1 MVIPDVVS
9 FAIGL
14 FISATPLSSFRPSPL
29 ANLPLYPLVVPTL
42 EIPIDVATT
51 PVFTPK
57 SVFCL
62 FGLRRKITYNG
73 SIGVYD
79 HDHMITLNHFDL
91 DRYAGSWKVGR
102 RIEINGTRRSSWYF
116 DVMYTYSMSGYTQ

>member
-9 FAIGL
+9 FPIGL
-14 FISATPLSSFRPSPL
+14 FISTTPLSSFRPSPI

-42 EIPIDVATT
+42 EIPIGVATT
-51 PVFTPK
+51 PVLPPK

-62 FGLRRKITYNG
+62 LGLQRKITYSG
-73 SIGVYD
+73 SIRVYD
-79 HDHMITLNHFDL
+79 DDDMTALDHFDL

-102 RIEINGTRRSSWYF
+102 RIEISGIRRSSWYF
-116 DVMYTYSMSGYTQ
+116 NTMYTYSMSGYTL